1 MKYEDLT
8 VKQMLE
14 IQALDKTGDELNDNM
29 NILAVLF
36 GEDVLSTPVVELKKM
51 IGEIDLKP
59 VKETIKAKYIING
72 KYYILDTQ
80 MNITTAQYIDYA
92 NYKKNNDIVKML
104 SVFLIPEGHTYNDG
118 YDILEVIKDI
128 EDMKWVD
135 AEAIGFFFIK
145 RFALFIK
152 IFLNYLEAKMK
163 KDSQMKEEY
172 QTIVNTLHSF
182 NNSVSFLIS

>member
-1 MKYEDLT
+1 
-8 VKQMLE
+8 MLE
-14 IQALDKTGDELNDNM
+14 LKEIEKTGDELNDNI
-29 NILAVLF
+29 NILSVLF
-36 GEDVLSTPVVELKKM
+36 GEDILSTPVVELKKM

-59 VKETIKAKYIING
+59 IKETVKAKYIINN
-72 KYYILDTQ
+72 KIYTLDTQ

-152 IFLNYLEAKMK
+152 IFLNCLEAKMK
-163 KDSQMKEEY
+163 KDKKMKEEY

-182 NNSVSFLIS
+182 NNSVSSLML